1 MQHDAR
7 TVVVSNSSETMDVLA
22 SVLRFSKSLQAR
34 KGVLMT
40 FLLIASVIGGVYY
53 VTADRVYQ
61 SEGELMI
68 MKSGANASDANNGGA
83 EVVTEDMPT
92 FEKMMKGD
100 EVIQATIKSL
110 PQDHYGDFVGIRAS
124 NWERVFRSRL
134 SVSTARDTNIMSV
147 TYRSGSPETA
157 QIVVDSLLTQYIQ
170 YVEHI
175 FKRDAGERL
184 QLFYDQRDDVQV
196 QIDKTS
202 DRHTALLRNSNLIIE
217 EGEKITNIHAEAVR
231 KLNFD
236 LMDAATRRSQAHE
249 FHLRLE
255 NAIADGEDLTNY
267 LMQMSDSIGTDL
279 LQKQLGMDTGS
290 GSVAVRQ
297 WEDTVDLEA
306 ELQDKLE
313 RLGPNHRR
321 VRELRTQITTKQ
333 QRLRELPENARQ
345 AANAV
350 METGLGP
357 QLLALAKR
365 RHHLAVNHEK
375 NVQAN
380 LEVASQKA
388 SDLNGQLSQINN
400 EKSKLDQLR
409 NSLDRLNNNIATV
422 ALDEQRQLLTQITS
436 PPQLETAPVSPKL
449 SLVVVMS
456 LFLGF
461 AAACACIYVLD
472 LLDDRFHTPDDLRSE
487 LGVPILAMVQRLNPI
502 GDRGIRSLHTYSRA
516 NSSESEAF
524 RTLRTALEFT
534 GGSSRRLT
542 ISSTEPGD
550 GKTTVLANL
559 AVAFAQSGKRT
570 LVIDGDLRRP
580 GLTRLFDRNGQSGLS
595 TVLRDT
601 RPILDSVIGAIQQTE
616 MDNLHVLPAGPR
628 PINPVELLTNDRL
641 SELLAWAETSY
652 DQVLIDAPPSL
663 AVTDAAII
671 GRLVDG
677 AILTVRPDKNRRK
690 LVLRAS
696 EALTSLG
703 CQLLG
708 VVINSVQSNGSD
720 EYGYAYGHGEYGHD
734 DPIGSDFHRDNTYEQ
749 HSTPELAGSSIGV
762 TRERS
767 ASRVRRRRA
776 A

>member
-22 SVLRFSKSLQAR
+22 SVLRFSKSLSAR
-34 KGVLMT
+34 KGVLT
-40 FLLIASVIGGVYY
+40 LFLLIASVIGGVYY
-53 VTADRVYQ
+53 VTAERVYQ

-110 PQDHYGDFVGIRAS
+110 PPEHYHDFAGVRAS

-147 TYRSGSPETA
+147 NYRSGSPETA
-157 QIVVDSLLTQYIQ
+157 KIVVDSLLTQYIS

-184 QLFYDQRDDVQV
+184 QLFYDQRDDVQL
-196 QIDKTS
+196 QIDETIK
-202 DRHTALLRNSNLIIE
+202 RHAALLRNSNLIID
-217 EGEKITNIHAEAVR
+217 EGEKITNLHAEAVR

-236 LMDAATRRSQAHE
+236 LMEAVTRRSQAHE
-249 FHLRLE
+249 FHLKLE

-297 WEDTVDLEA
+297 WEEIVNAEA
-306 ELQDKLE
+306 ELQDKLD
-313 RLGPNHRR
+313 RLGPNHPK
-321 VRELRTQITTKQ
+321 VRELRTQITMKQ

-345 AANAV
+345 AASDV

-365 RHHLAVNHEK
+365 RHDLAINHEK

-380 LEVASQKA
+380 LEQASQKA
-388 SDLNGQLSQINN
+388 SDLNGQLALINN

-436 PPQLETAPVSPKL
+436 PPQLESAPVSPKL

-461 AAACACIYVLD
+461 AAACATIYVMD

-487 LGVPILAMVQRLNPI
+487 LGVPILAMVQRLNPL
-502 GDRGIRSLHTYSRA
+502 GDHGIRTLHTYSRP
-516 NSSESEAF
+516 NSPESEAF
-524 RTLRTALEFT
+524 RTLRTALDFSS
-534 GGSSRRLT
+534 GGSRRLT

-550 GKTTVLANL
+550 GKTTILSNL

-570 LVIDGDLRRP
+570 LVIDGDMRRP
-580 GLTRLFDRNGQSGLS
+580 GLTRLFRSNGKSGLS
-595 TVLRDT
+595 TILRET

-616 MDNLHVLPAGPR
+616 MDNLHILPAGPR
-628 PINPVELLTNDRL
+628 PVNPVELLTNDRL

-652 DQVLIDAPPSL
+652 DQILIDAPPSL

-677 AILTVRPDKNRRK
+677 AILTVRPDRNRRK

-703 CQLLG
+703 CQLIG
-708 VVINSVQSNGSD
+708 VVINSTQASGST

-734 DPIGSDFHRDNTYEQ
+734 DPVGSDFDHDDVYGG
-749 HSTPELAGSSIGV
+749 HATPQMSGSSLG
-762 TRERS
+762 RS
-767 ASRVRRRRA
+767 RDRSNSRIRRRRA